1 MVKVLVTKQQLW
13 NLLLT
18 GQKVFILSPHNPNEY
33 VQILPPPAVHPQHPD
48 EDLLRAYN
56 REVEQNTARMEKEIA
71 EHEGLIARFAC
82 YLEARGVTVSGVHQL
97 RDSSVSNIVQWADER
112 IKSSKFVIAIIT
124 PSFSMFLNEHQA
136 PPPGEE
142 CLFGATGGYVSRLL
156 HHPPRGVT
164 FLPVFLNRFEDI
176 DLLPITLRSRTLYEI
191 FEPFKKSVKLR
202 QLLTALTKSE

>member
-33 VQILPPPAVHPQHPD
+33 VHILPPAAVLQPHPD

-56 REVEQNTARMEKEIA
+56 REVEDKAARMDKEIA
-71 EHEGLIARFAC
+71 EHEGLIARFAG
-82 YLEARGVTVSGVHQL
+82 YLEARGVTVTAVHQL
-97 RDSSVSNIVQWADER
+97 RDRGVDNIVQWADEQIR
-112 IKSSKFVIAIIT
+112 SSKFVIAIIT
-124 PSFSMFLNEHQA
+124 PSFSTFLNKH
-136 PPPGEE
+136 PPPEKE
-142 CLFGATGGYVSRLL
+142 ILFGATGDYVSRLL

-164 FLPVFLNRFEDI
+164 FLPVFLNRFEDM

-191 FEPFKKSVKLR
+191 FEPFENSAKLE
-202 QLLTALTKSE
+202 QLYTALTKSE